1 MIVYLLKFILCSAVL
16 FTFYRAVLI
25 NERLF
30 RFNRFFLISIMI
42 LAAII
47 PAVTVK
53 TKVIEVPVEQVVPL
67 SHNPVAFESEAG
79 AGTSQLFQIPDLDT
93 IMLWVYLLVAAVF
106 LARLCLNLWS
116 LYRFKKEGSIIRQD
130 GLKLVLRSD
139 ITQSFSFATSMYTNK
154 EQYEQGMLPREV
166 VAHEKAHID
175 QRHSYDIVFIEF
187 LTCLCWFNPTVYLLK
202 RAIQLN
208 HEFLADEA
216 AVRETG
222 SLVQYQ
228 NIIIQY
234 ASRQITISP
243 ALASHLTFGETKKR
257 IIIMAKT
264 QNKKMAIAKQTV
276 AMAVIIMLLI
286 SLGKTKVIA
295 QEDKS
300 AKPIITTAVPFLT
313 MDEVILS
320 ADTLEVKAKKMI
332 IRADTLRIRRSQM
345 AQDQKKRPEPPML
358 ISVIPRASSR
368 VRYTNNQGERVTA
381 IFGDLPDRI
390 RKDFADLKL
399 DGEVWMAPKPK
410 ADISQ
415 AMLDDFKNATKYG
428 VWIDGSKVENAVLN
442 RYSPEDFHHF
452 FKSKLGKGARHYGQ
466 YTYHL
471 ALVTQKTFE
480 KVPTNMTGMWIKYSE
495 QVARARKFLDPV
507 EEKN

>member
-1 MIVYLLKFILCSAVL
+1 
-16 FTFYRAVLI
+16 
-25 NERLF
+25 
-30 RFNRFFLISIMI
+30 
-42 LAAII
+42 
-47 PAVTVK
+47 
-53 TKVIEVPVEQVVPL
+53 
-67 SHNPVAFESEAG
+67 
-79 AGTSQLFQIPDLDT
+79 
-93 IMLWVYLLVAAVF
+93 
-106 LARLCLNLWS
+106 
-116 LYRFKKEGSIIRQD
+116 
-130 GLKLVLRSD
+130 
-139 ITQSFSFATSMYTNK
+139 
-154 EQYEQGMLPREV
+154 
-166 VAHEKAHID
+166 
-175 QRHSYDIVFIEF
+175 
-187 LTCLCWFNPTVYLLK
+187 
-202 RAIQLN
+202 
-208 HEFLADEA
+208 
-216 AVRETG
+216 
-222 SLVQYQ
+222 
-228 NIIIQY
+228 
-234 ASRQITISP
+234 
-243 ALASHLTFGETKKR
+243 
-257 IIIMAKT
+257 
-264 QNKKMAIAKQTV
+264 
-276 AMAVIIMLLI
+276 
-286 SLGKTKVIA
+286 
-295 QEDKS
+295 
-300 AKPIITTAVPFLT
+300 
-313 MDEVILS
+313 
-320 ADTLEVKAKKMI
+320 MI
-332 IRADTLRIRRSQM
+332 IRADTLRIRRSQVV
-345 AQDQKKRPEPPML
+345 QDQKKRPEPPML